1 MTEVFGCPKC
11 ALQIL
16 MNVGS
21 TFIFIVFYSV
31 VYLLTCC
38 LYPPSNELKSGPPR
52 LARPRPSLNLQNR
65 MQQHTADVAATITA
79 LPAKNMSYMK

>member
-1 MTEVFGCPKC
+1 MTEVFGCPKY

-16 MNVGS
+16 MKVGS
-21 TFIFIVFYSV
+21 TFIFQAKQ
-31 VYLLTCC
+31 CC
-38 LYPPSNELKSGPPR
+38 LFIDLLSIPPSNELKSGPPR

-65 MQQHTADVAATITA
+65 MKQHTADVAATITA